1 MLSAR
6 LAALRSGRTAHILKL
21 LVACGLI
28 GLLCARLDLRLTA
41 QHIMRIGL
49 AACALGALAAAC
61 KTDPATTGGI
71 DVTDYRARHP
81 IVLTDGNRTLDVFPT
96 GTGHL
101 DPRQANDVDA
111 FMLEYRRYGRGSLL
125 MQVPQGV
132 PADQIVAV
140 ERTASVLGRLGTQN
154 GVNGREITVTGYA
167 VAAPTLASPIR
178 LSFQRMQA
186 KVADACGLWPQDL
199 GTSNFAI
206 DYNNRPSWN
215 LGCATQSNV
224 AAQVADPVDLVRG
237 RPEGRIDT
245 VKRVRDIGQLRDGK
259 DPSTTWR
266 QDGQTA
272 VKSQVTN

>member
-1 MLSAR
+1 MTGRPPPTLPR
-6 LAALRSGRTAHILKL
+6 RAASL
-21 LVACGLI
+21 
-28 GLLCARLDLRLTA
+28 
-41 QHIMRIGL
+41 L

-61 KTDPATTGGI
+61 KSDPATTGGI
-71 DVTDYRARHP
+71 DVTDYRTRHP
-81 IVLTDGNRTLDVFPT
+81 IVLTDGARNLDVFPT
-96 GTGHL
+96 GVGHL
-101 DPRQANDVDA
+101 DPRQAADVDA
-111 FMLEYRRYGRGSLL
+111 FMLEYRRYGRGALL
-125 MQVPQGV
+125 MEVPQGV
-132 PADQIVAV
+132 PPNQVAAV
-140 ERTASVLGRLGTQN
+140 QRTASVLGRFGTQN
-154 GVNGREITVTGYA
+154 GIGVREITVTGY
-167 VAAPTLASPIR
+167 VVTAPTLAAPIR

-186 KVADACGLWPQDL
+186 KVSDACGLWPQDL
-199 GTSNFAI
+199 GTRSFAYDYSNQ
-206 DYNNRPSWN
+206 PSWN